1 MKPQPTAPPF
11 HPHAEDRSMTARAL
25 TLLLALV
32 LLPATFVAQ
41 AQSSALPM
49 PLESEDPE
57 KPLEIIADKTWTGPE
72 IQIQSKDMRGLG
84 TLEFKHDASKG
95 PVTLVIDYAA
105 TRPDPDA
112 DSEAL
117 IVINIG
123 CNDTPQPCKIP
134 LNLGVVS
141 IRSAYMGES
150 VANVGPAPE
159 AVWVGREG
167 HSYIFADGAKVFVG
181 LDLEDRVNLEPK
193 AIRARLYY
201 GNRNDDALPGQTTR
215 FGILTKIALAL
226 GVLLALFLWW
236 MRRW

>member
-1 MKPQPTAPPF
+1 MILRA
-11 HPHAEDRSMTARAL
+11 AR
-25 TLLLALV
+25 LLLALV
-32 LLPATFVAQ
+32 LLPAASAAQ
-41 AQSSALPM
+41 AQSNALPM

-57 KPLEIIADKTWTGPE
+57 KPLEIIADQTWTGPE

-105 TRPDPDA
+105 TRPDPEA

-117 IVINIG
+117 IDIG
-123 CNDTPQPCKIP
+123 IECHEAPQPCKIP
-134 LNLGVVS
+134 VNLGVVS

-167 HSYIFADGAKVFVG
+167 HSYTFADGTLVSVS
-181 LDLEDRVNLEPK
+181 LDLQDRKNLEPK

-201 GNRNDDALPGQTTR
+201 GNRDDEPLPGQATR
-215 FGILTKIALAL
+215 FGILTKIALAV
-226 GVLLALFLWW
+226 GLLFALFLWW
-236 MRRW
+236 MRRG

>member
-1 MKPQPTAPPF
+1 MTSQSGRTPTPF
-11 HPHAEDRSMTARAL
+11 PRKDTSMTARVL
-25 TLLLALV
+25 TALLALA
-32 LLPATFVAQ
+32 LLPAAFATR
-41 AQSSALPM
+41 AQSNALPM

-57 KPLEIIADKTWTGPE
+57 KPLQIIADQTWTGPE
-72 IQIQSKDMRGLG
+72 IQIQSKDLRGLG
-84 TLEFKHDASKG
+84 VLEFKHDASKG

-117 IVINIG
+117 IDIG
-123 CNDTPQPCKIP
+123 IECYETPQPCKIP
-134 LNLGVVS
+134 INLGVVS

-150 VANVGPAPE
+150 VANVGPAPQ

-167 HSYIFADGAKVFVG
+167 HSYLFEDGAQVAVS
-181 LDLEDRVNLEPK
+181 LDLQDRVNLDPK

-226 GVLLALFLWW
+226 GVLFALFLWW
-236 MRRW
+236 MRRG